1 MGSGANNDSQT
12 GATAVFP
19 RRSVRTDL
27 GHLAWV
33 ARDVISHFK
42 LSTLIVLI
50 LNLIGTAAGAAAVGA
65 LVLYARY
72 LESGQPIQLAGMT
85 IEPSRTTAGVI
96 AFSAVMAALGLCS
109 AACLYFTQ
117 WLVGRMTIRYL
128 RMCVQRLVNV
138 AADPAYAGWAS
149 IVPGRPHRVLH
160 ELTGRSARMT
170 AMIMRRMVQVIL
182 PVIVFIIAATC
193 LVAVSPLLTALLIPQ
208 MAAYLALLYRVMR
221 GVTMNQAQFLEIN
234 RESRGDLRDALKD
247 ITESS
252 LPVERKLDLA
262 SQCLQTPERELTD
275 DLFARRR
282 LADDRAHLLNTTF
295 FVLCVQVLFVFFA
308 IQAGRDGH
316 SWSELLLYIV
326 ALRFA
331 VTELRRVTATL
342 VFISRL
348 LPVFVPYR
356 DFMRAAEELRQA
368 HARQRT
374 PKQPLPDRISIHC
387 EGEPMLGSASG
398 LELRRGSILW
408 VLQSWRPSRSDLEA
422 VAVQLERAAR
432 QSLDLLTRAQFVNAL
447 DGDNPSAG
455 GFHLNGTPGAAIA
468 AAQPSHEVCMVCG
481 LELKGVD
488 DRTVAKFADEIA
500 GGFMVVVAKNPKL
513 ALDPSFKLLRGRV
526 SGVVVMRDGCVAA
539 CGDLDWLKTN
549 LAPIRAALMARTAV
563 GDDDVE
569 LDGGDDGDD
578 DDMEL

>member
-1 MGSGANNDSQT
+1 
-12 GATAVFP
+12 
-19 RRSVRTDL
+19 
-27 GHLAWV
+27 V
-33 ARDVISHFK
+33 ARDVVSHFK
-42 LSTLIVLI
+42 LTTLTVLI

-72 LESGQPIQLAGMT
+72 LESGEPIHLAGMT

-96 AFSAVMAALGLCS
+96 GFSTVMAALGLCS
-109 AACLYFTQ
+109 AACLYAMQ

-138 AADPAYAGWAS
+138 AADPVYAGWAS

-182 PVIVFIIAATC
+182 PVIVFVIAASC
-193 LVAVSPLLTALLIPQ
+193 LVAVSPLLTALLIPL
-208 MAAYLALLYRVMR
+208 MAAYLVLLYRVMR
-221 GVTMNQAQFLEIN
+221 SVTMNQAQFLEIN

-252 LPVERKLDLA
+252 LPVERRMELA
-262 SQCLQTPERELTD
+262 AQCMQTPERELTD
-275 DLFARRR
+275 DLFTRRR

-308 IQAGRDGH
+308 IEAGRNGH

-331 VTELRRVTATL
+331 VLELRRVTATM

-356 DFMRAAEELRQA
+356 DFMRAAEELRRA
-368 HARQRT
+368 HAT
-374 PKQPLPDRISIHC
+374 HEAPDQPLPDRIAIRC
-387 EGEPMLGSASG
+387 EDQPIVSSASG
-398 LELRRGSILW
+398 VELRRGSILW

-422 VAVQLERAAR
+422 VAVQLERAANR
-432 QSLDLLTRAQFVNAL
+432 PLNLLARAQIVTGLNDDSPSPGAL
-447 DGDNPSAG
+447 Q
-455 GFHLNGTPGAAIA
+455 LNGAPGATRTTSL
-468 AAQPSHEVCMVCG
+468 PPHEVHMVSA
-481 LELKGVD
+481 LELKSED
-488 DRTVAKFADEIA
+488 DRAVAQFMDHAA
-500 GGFMVVVAKNPKL
+500 GGYTVMVAKNPRL
-513 ALDPSFKLLRGRV
+513 ALDASFKLVRDHV
-526 SGVVVMRDGCVAA
+526 SGVVVMRDGRVEA
-539 CGDLDWLKTN
+539 CGDLEWLKNN
-549 LAPIRAALMARTAV
+549 LASVRAMLASRKTDE
-563 GDDDVE
+563 DDDVD
-569 LDGGDDGDD
+569 LDAADDGDD
-578 DDMEL
+578 DDVAF